1 MKKITVGNVTFGKEG
16 SFVFI
21 GGPCVIEDE
30 KSVLYHAERLV
41 ALSKELK
48 IPYVFKASYDKANRS
63 SVSSYRGPGIDKGL
77 HILAKVKEKF
87 NVPILSDVHSIAE
100 IHTAQNVLDI
110 IQIPAFLCRQ
120 TDMIVAAA
128 KTKKVVNIKKGQFLS
143 PWEVSNVIAKARAQG
158 NDKIL
163 ITERGFSFGY
173 NNLVSDFRSIPI
185 IREMGYPVIF
195 DATHSVQMPGGL
207 GTVSGGKREFVPV
220 LSKCAIAA
228 GADAV
233 FLEVHRD
240 PSKAKCDGANS
251 LALRDVKKL
260 LVTLK
265 GIKRVLAKES

>member
-1 MKKITVGNVTFGKEG
+1 MKKIKVQNITFGKEE

-30 KSVLYHAERLV
+30 KSVMYHAERLT

-63 SVSSYRGPGIDKGL
+63 SASSYRGPGIDKGL
-77 HILAKVKEKF
+77 KILAKVKETFK
-87 NVPILSDVHSIAE
+87 VPVISDVHSMDE
-100 IHTAQNVLDI
+100 IEKAKDVLDI

-120 TDMIVAAA
+120 TDMIIAAA
-128 KTKKVVNIKKGQFLS
+128 KTKKVINIKKGQFLS
-143 PWEVSNVIAKARAQG
+143 PWEVSNVIEKTRSQG
-158 NDKIL
+158 NENIL

-185 IREMGYPVIF
+185 VRDMGFPVVF

-207 GTVSGGKREFVPV
+207 GTASGGKSEFVPV
-220 LSKCAIAA
+220 LAKCAIAA
-228 GADAV
+228 GADAI
-233 FLEVHRD
+233 FLEVHRN
-240 PSKAKCDGANS
+240 PAQAKCDGANS
-251 LALRDVKKL
+251 LALRDIKKL

-265 GIKRVLAKES
+265 AIKRAIVEES